1 VWFRKKRSAKTERF
15 FLAFCHTERLCT
27 VQVFSSY
34 LLKRLNTF
42 IITLKALPMLRGSMN
57 TNDANKRDLDHLK
70 AKYPRFQ
77 TRGITGTQFS
87 GGVISGKERNASLT
101 GLNWVSEA
109 EEMLRT
115 DPIVR
120 RSWHMLK
127 QTLLSA
133 SWRFE
138 PGIEND
144 EIATELARFMNE
156 AFGFDGYAGQ
166 MSVSF
171 EDQLSYLLEFIPVG
185 YRYAE
190 EVYRVGLDSNGQSKV
205 FLDQYADREPS
216 AHNRWLSRDNQ
227 NLDGVLQ
234 NTVGVT
240 YTPEP
245 IPANKLL
252 LLTLNKT
259 GSNFEGVGM
268 LRPVWWWWRTK
279 QRVSNLMCIGVDRWA
294 IPTPVVKIDRSQ
306 AESQGLTDGDI
317 DAMIEDAEAQARAF
331 ISTEQSYLVQNGAV
345 SFETY
350 GAQPN
355 LYASA
360 PLEIITKCD
369 SQISSAFLAQFA
381 DLGNTETG
389 ARSVGEIHLSVFRRA
404 AINLC
409 DIITSA
415 INGTDRRG
423 GGTVGRLIKWNYG
436 AVDPSKLPKLVHTG
450 LDTDDLAESMNSLP
464 ALVTAGLLTPDDELE
479 RAIRDR
485 LGAGDLPE
493 DAQRSSLERTLQANS
508 NQGSVAALTE
518 QIIRRRR
525 NG

>member
-1 VWFRKKRSAKTERF
+1 
-15 FLAFCHTERLCT
+15 
-27 VQVFSSY
+27 
-34 LLKRLNTF
+34 
-42 IITLKALPMLRGSMN
+42 MN
-57 TNDANKRDLDHLK
+57 KLVNREQRHLK
-70 AKYPRFQ
+70 GKYPRFQ
-77 TRGITGTQFS
+77 TRGITGTQLN

-101 GLNWVSEA
+101 GLSWVSEA

-138 PGIEND
+138 AGIESD
-144 EIATELARFMNE
+144 PVADELARYCNE
-156 AFGFDGYAGQ
+156 AFGFDGFSGQ
-166 MSVSF
+166 MSSSF

-190 EVYRVGLDSNGQSKV
+190 EIYRVGLDSTGRSRIW
-205 FLDQYADREPS
+205 LDQYADREPS

-252 LLTLNKT
+252 LLTLNRT

-279 QRVSNLMCIGVDRWA
+279 QRVSNLMCVGVDRWA
-294 IPTPVVKIDRSQ
+294 IPTPVVKVDRSQ

-317 DAMIEDAEAQARAF
+317 EAMIDDAEEQARSF
-331 ISTEQSYLVQNGAV
+331 ISTEQSYLVETGAV
-345 SFETY
+345 KFDTY
-350 GAQPN
+350 AMQSN

-409 DIITSA
+409 DIVTST
-415 INGTDRRG
+415 INGVDRRG

-436 AVDPSKLPKLVHTG
+436 AVDPSKLPRLVHTG
-450 LDTDDLAESMNSLP
+450 LDTDDLAESLNSLP

-493 DAQRSSLERTLQANS
+493 DAQRSAIERTIQAKGGGGVS
-508 NQGSVAALTE
+508 ALAETL
-518 QIIRRRR
+518 IRRRR